1 MSTPCVKR
9 GRGCPSE
16 RPCSWTR
23 PGRRWRR
30 HQAEVDYHAAADDL
44 NAYGG
49 DIAKLTDTLCDAST
63 TLLIEAEQ
71 EVIRRHGE
79 QIMALIGGR
88 GYQYRGCQAPG
99 FDY

>member
-1 MSTPCVKR
+1 MSALAVGHVRVDGGVVT
-9 GRGCPSE
+9 E
-16 RPCSWTR
+16 
-23 PGRRWRR
+23 
-30 HQAEVDYHAAADDL
+30 AEADYHAAADAL
-44 NAYGG
+44 HACGG
-49 DIAKLTDTLCDAST
+49 DVAELTDTLCEAST